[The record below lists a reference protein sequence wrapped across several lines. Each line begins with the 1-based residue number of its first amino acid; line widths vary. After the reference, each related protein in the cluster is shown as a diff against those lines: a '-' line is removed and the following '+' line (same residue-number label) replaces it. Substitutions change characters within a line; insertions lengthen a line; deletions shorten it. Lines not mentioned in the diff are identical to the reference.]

1 MSKGVYV
8 IYVVIVVLAA
18 TAIMQAYDRDEPRT
32 STSASST
39 GSRGGWSG
47 GAPRSK

>member
-18 TAIMQAYDRDEPRT
+18 TAIMQAYDRDVPL
-32 STSASST
+32 SGASAASAA
-39 GSRGGWSG
+39 SRGSWSG
-47 GAPRSK
+47 GTPRSK